1 MNKNEMVALE
11 TYSKAEVIVS
21 SHAIGF
27 FIFDQID
34 CGERLVCLRNFD
46 ASRQRKK
53 VLHPSRAKRK
63 ARTVAEVGR
72 KSCLVTP
79 DLSSM

>member
-11 TYSKAEVIVS
+11 PYSKIEVIVS
-21 SHAIGF
+21 RF
-27 FIFDQID
+27 FILDQID
-34 CGERLVCLRNFD
+34 CGERLACVRNFD
-46 ASRQRKK
+46 ASRQGKK
-53 VLHPSRAKRK
+53 VLCPSRSKRK
-63 ARTVAEVGR
+63 ARIVVEVGR